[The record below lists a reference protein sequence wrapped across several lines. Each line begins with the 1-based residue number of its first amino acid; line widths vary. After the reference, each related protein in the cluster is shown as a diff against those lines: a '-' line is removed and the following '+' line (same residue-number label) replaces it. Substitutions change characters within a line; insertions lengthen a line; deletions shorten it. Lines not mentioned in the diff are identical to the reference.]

1 MKKDPSYLRKQN
13 KKDQLKS
20 RKERLIYE
28 KIEHIY
34 QNNSQLQSIKE
45 MAEDLQ
51 AKHEISISRSYINR
65 FIKANIPFNFKKAKK
80 VPTHANSLRNQYMRQ
95 QFSIKLLD
103 LLLNGKRILAVDE
116 TWFGETNYQRKTW

>member
-1 MKKDPSYLRKQN
+1 MKKNPSYLRKQN
-13 KKDQLKS
+13 EKDQLKS

-95 QFSIKLLD
+95 
-103 LLLNGKRILAVDE
+103 
-116 TWFGETNYQRKTW
+116 

>member
-1 MKKDPSYLRKQN
+1 MEEKLDVYDDIMVKKDYHENICSRYRIGRESIRSLLKNMKKDPSYLRKQN

-45 MAEDLQ
+45 MAED
-51 AKHEISISRSYINR
+51 
-65 FIKANIPFNFKKAKK
+65 
-80 VPTHANSLRNQYMRQ
+80 M
-95 QFSIKLLD
+95 
-103 LLLNGKRILAVDE
+103 
-116 TWFGETNYQRKTW
+116 